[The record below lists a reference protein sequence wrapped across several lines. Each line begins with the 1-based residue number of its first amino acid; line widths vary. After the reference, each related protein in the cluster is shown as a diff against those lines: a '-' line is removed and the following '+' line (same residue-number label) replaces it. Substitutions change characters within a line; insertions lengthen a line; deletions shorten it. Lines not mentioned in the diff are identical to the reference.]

1 MITRR
6 DSILQ
11 GSCFCKKSRSTQNLL
26 NTFVVAE
33 VCKKTRRKHV
43 KCSTVTMLFK
53 TPTNQSKFRKKSRE
67 SSTCM
72 SKEIYEERDLKKKYK
87 IRIVRQGSVFNYKL
101 DMKQ

>member
-1 MITRR
+1 M
-6 DSILQ
+6 
-11 GSCFCKKSRSTQNLL
+11 
-26 NTFVVAE
+26 
-33 VCKKTRRKHV
+33 H
-43 KCSTVTMLFK
+43 FK

-72 SKEIYEERDLKKKYK
+72 FKEIYEERDLKKKYK